1 MHPYAPINYSA
12 EEEVLFS
19 PGTKFVLMSCRKLDD
34 NGRLWHVELTAIP
47 EKHQEQ
53 LALTHGE
60 TFLLLSSASGW
71 PTSVVVVHPFNHL
84 MRPLSKV
91 ETNVGHSQTFCVS

>member
-1 MHPYAPINYSA
+1 MRPYARIDYSA
-12 EEEVLFS
+12 EDEVLFS
-19 PGTKFVLMSCRKLDD
+19 PDTKFGLISCRELDD

-47 EKHQEQ
+47 EKQQEQ

-71 PTSVVVVHPFNHL
+71 PTSVVVVHL
-84 MRPLSKV
+84 LI
-91 ETNVGHSQTFCVS
+91 T